1 MSPGAI
7 VSAANGTTPGAP
19 LPLRVMVGRV
29 TQPPPP
35 IAPDLGALQ
44 RVLCDQA
51 RELANMRLRADAQE
65 WEVRRLR
72 RQLRA
77 FWRGVVAAF
86 AAGLVIGLA
95 VAPLGIAVLRL
106 ARP

>member
-1 MSPGAI
+1 M
-7 VSAANGTTPGAP
+7 SAANGTTPGAP
-19 LPLRVMVGRV
+19 LPLCVMVGRV
-29 TQPPPP
+29 TQPPPV
-35 IAPDLGALQ
+35 APDLGALQ